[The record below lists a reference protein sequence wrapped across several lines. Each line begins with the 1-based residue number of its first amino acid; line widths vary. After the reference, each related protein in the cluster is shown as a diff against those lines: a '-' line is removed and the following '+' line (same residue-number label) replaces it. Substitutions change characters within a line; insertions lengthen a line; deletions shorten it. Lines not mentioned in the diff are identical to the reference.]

1 MTGKREQTRQLI
13 LDKALEL
20 ASAGSLNGLT
30 IGTLAASTGMSKS
43 GLFGHFQ
50 SKENLQLAVLEHATA
65 RFIEIVVAPSREVAD
80 PVERLVQL
88 AGHWLGW
95 YESFAGNCIYISAIT
110 EFDDQPGP
118 LRDYVAVQQSRLIG
132 YLARICDEAV
142 AVGRFQPDL
151 KGEQFA
157 FEMYSLYIG
166 SQMFLWLDLETS
178 RRERFH
184 QGFNALLN
192 RSRITPT
199 TC

>member
-1 MTGKREQTRQLI
+1 MSSKREQTRQHI

-43 GLFGHFQ
+43 GLFSHFQ
-50 SKENLQLAVLEHATA
+50 SKENLQLAVLEHATT
-65 RFIEIVVAPSREVAD
+65 RFIEIVIAPSRDVAD
-80 PVERLVQL
+80 PVDRLTQL
-88 AGHWLGW
+88 ASHWLGW

-118 LRDYVAVQQSRLIG
+118 LRDYVAAQQSRLIR
-132 YLARICDEAV
+132 YLAQLCDEAV
-142 AVGRFQPDL
+142 ANGQFHQDL

-166 SQMFLWLDLETS
+166 SQMFLWLDLETP

-184 QGFNALLN
+184 MGFDALIN
-192 RSRITPT
+192 RSRATPINR
-199 TC
+199 